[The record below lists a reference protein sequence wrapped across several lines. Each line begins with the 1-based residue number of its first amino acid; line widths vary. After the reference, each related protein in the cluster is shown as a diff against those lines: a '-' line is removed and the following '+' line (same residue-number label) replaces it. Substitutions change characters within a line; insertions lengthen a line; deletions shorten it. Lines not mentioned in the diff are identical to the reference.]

1 MVVRGKTKACN
12 IIVTIVRSNN
22 NVKNLLRM
30 RVLPLQYNISTNAS
44 DLKTSKKK
52 SKEERAGERCWEAD
66 VSILLKLFDNH
77 NTQDHI
83 VSVISP
89 PDIVSLCLSL

>member
-1 MVVRGKTKACN
+1 MKAVRKSRRRMVVRGKTNACN
-12 IIVTIVRSNN
+12 IIVIIVPSNN
-22 NVKNLLRM
+22 NVKNLLRK

-44 DLKTSKKK
+44 DLKTTEKK

-77 NTQDHI
+77 KI
-83 VSVISP
+83 I
-89 PDIVSLCLSL
+89 

>member
-1 MVVRGKTKACN
+1 MVVRGKTNACN
-12 IIVTIVRSNN
+12 IIVTIVRSTNN
-22 NVKNLLRM
+22 AENLLRI

-52 SKEERAGERCWEAD
+52 SKEERASERCWEAD

-83 VSVISP
+83 VSVIS
-89 PDIVSLCLSL
+89 

>member
-1 MVVRGKTKACN
+1 MVVRGKTNACN
-12 IIVTIVRSNN
+12 IIVIIVTSNN
-22 NVKNLLRM
+22 AKSLLRI

-44 DLKTSKKK
+44 DLKTAEKK

-77 NTQDHI
+77 KI
-83 VSVISP
+83 I
-89 PDIVSLCLSL
+89 

>member
-1 MVVRGKTKACN
+1 MVVRGKTNACN
-12 IIVTIVRSNN
+12 IIVIIIVPSNN
-22 NVKNLLRM
+22 NAKNPLRM

-44 DLKTSKKK
+44 DLKTSEKK

-77 NTQDHI
+77 KI
-83 VSVISP
+83 I
-89 PDIVSLCLSL
+89 

>member
-1 MVVRGKTKACN
+1 MVVRGKTNACN
-12 IIVTIVRSNN
+12 IIVTIVRSTNN
-22 NVKNLLRM
+22 AENLLRI
-30 RVLPLQYNISTNAS
+30 RVLPLQYNISTNAT

-66 VSILLKLFDNH
+66 VSILLKLFGNH

>member
-1 MVVRGKTKACN
+1 MVVRGKTNACN
-12 IIVTIVRSNN
+12 IIVIIALSNN
-22 NVKNLLRM
+22 NAKNLLRM

-44 DLKTSKKK
+44 NLKTSKKK

-77 NTQDHI
+77 KI
-83 VSVISP
+83 I
-89 PDIVSLCLSL
+89 

>member
-1 MVVRGKTKACN
+1 MFY
-12 IIVTIVRSNN
+12 IIVIIAVSNN
-22 NVKNLLRM
+22 KAKNLLRM

-44 DLKTSKKK
+44 DLKTAEKK

-77 NTQDHI
+77 KI
-83 VSVISP
+83 I
-89 PDIVSLCLSL
+89 

>member
-1 MVVRGKTKACN
+1 MVVRGKTNACN
-12 IIVTIVRSNN
+12 IIVIIVLSNN
-22 NVKNLLRM
+22 NVKNILIM

-44 DLKTSKKK
+44 NLKTAEKKG
-52 SKEERAGERCWEAD
+52 KEERTGERCWEAD

-83 VSVISP
+83 VSVIS
-89 PDIVSLCLSL
+89 